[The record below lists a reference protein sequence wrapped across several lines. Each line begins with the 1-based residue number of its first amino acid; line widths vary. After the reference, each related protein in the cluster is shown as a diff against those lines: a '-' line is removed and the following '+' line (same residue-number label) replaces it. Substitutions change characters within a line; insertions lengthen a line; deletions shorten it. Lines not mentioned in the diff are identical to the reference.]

1 MKLLDWINQWT
12 IVKKEEWESISYNL
26 VECDK
31 NVDVVAQDNKDLQ
44 HTITELVQRNG
55 ELSAKISA
63 QTKVHDVN
71 DVTIGTINGYN
82 G

>member
-1 MKLLDWINQWT
+1 MKLLDWFNQWT

-31 NVDVVAQDNKDLQ
+31 NVDIVAQENKDLQ

-55 ELSAKISA
+55 ELSAKI
-63 QTKVHDVN
+63 QHRLKFTML
-71 DVTIGTINGYN
+71 TTQIIGTING
-82 G
+82 